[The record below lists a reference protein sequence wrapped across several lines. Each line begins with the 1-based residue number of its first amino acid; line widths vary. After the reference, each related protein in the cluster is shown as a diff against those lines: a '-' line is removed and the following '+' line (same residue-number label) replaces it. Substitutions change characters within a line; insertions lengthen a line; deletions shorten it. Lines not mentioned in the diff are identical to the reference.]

1 LKIFL
6 DYEGEKNMDQ
16 MIENAQTVVCP
27 FLGYKDVPAAMAWL
41 SAAFGFRQGAVIP
54 SSGKSIVHAEMHVGD
69 GVIILE
75 TAPQITTSLAPA
87 WEAPGTH
94 GIYVYVEDVD
104 TQFRRAQAAGAKIV
118 RTIEETIW
126 KNGTRSFRVL
136 DPEGYQ
142 WCFGDYKPS
151 TASR

>member
-1 LKIFL
+1 
-6 DYEGEKNMDQ
+6 MDQ
-16 MIENAQTVVCP
+16 MIENTQTVVCP
-27 FLGYKDVPAAMAWL
+27 FLGYQDVTAAVAWL
-41 SAAFGFRQGAVIP
+41 SAAFGFKQGAVIP
-54 SSGKSIVHAEMHVGD
+54 GSGKSIIHAEMHVGD

-75 TAPQITTSLAPA
+75 TATQITTSLAPV

-94 GIYVYVEDVD
+94 GVYVYVEDVD
-104 TQFRRAQAAGAKIV
+104 AQFDRAKKAGAKIV

-142 WCFGDYKPS
+142 WCFGDHKLS
-151 TASR
+151 TAIR